1 MVDEQIELLK
11 QENITFEK
19 ISVEEAKEYLI
30 KNNNYRN
37 LCLYKN
43 LFEKYYIDGKYI
55 NKYIDLD
62 FAYLKD
68 LAIIDFELRLLLY
81 EIISDIEHYLKFRI
95 INLIDSDNNVI
106 RKYLNRDKENKYTKN
121 LSENTSI
128 EDLLDLLPFGKLI
141 EFYEF
146 FVKTSKLKEDKKY
159 FNLLKEIVTLRN
171 RVYHN
176 NKILANLNE
185 TVENYIINPDV
196 LDYLS
201 RCDIDKKTYDTKI
214 SNSTIRQLTYTLYM
228 FNILVTSEEIKE
240 HIKELLHKLFFE
252 RIIKNKNFYKK
263 NKLLKSVYK
272 YFKKIIM
279 KNFEI
284 AIDTH

>member
-81 EIISDIEHYLKFRI
+81 DIISDIEHYLKFRI
-95 INLIDSDNNVI
+95 INLIDSNNNVI
-106 RKYLNRDKENKYTKN
+106 RKYLNKDKRNKYTKN

-146 FVKTSKLKEDKKY
+146 FVKTNKLKEDKKY
-159 FNLLKEIVTLRN
+159 VNLLKEIVTLRN

-196 LDYLS
+196 LDYLKK
-201 RCDIDKKTYDTKI
+201 CKIDKESRNVI

-228 FNILVTSEEIKE
+228 FNILVTSEEIKK
-240 HIKELLHKLFFE
+240 HIKELLHKFFFE
-252 RIIKNKNFYKK
+252 RIIKNKNFYRK

-284 AIDTH
+284 AIDAH

>member
-81 EIISDIEHYLKFRI
+81 DIISDIEHYLKFRI
-95 INLIDSDNNVI
+95 INLIDNNVI
-106 RKYLNRDKENKYTKN
+106 RKYLNKDKRNKYTKN

-146 FVKTSKLKEDKKY
+146 FVKTNKLKEDKKY
-159 FNLLKEIVTLRN
+159 VNLLKEIVTLRN

-196 LDYLS
+196 LDYLKK
-201 RCDIDKKTYDTKI
+201 CKIDKESRNVI

-228 FNILVTSEEIKE
+228 FNILVTSEEIKK
-240 HIKELLHKLFFE
+240 HIKELLHKFFFE
-252 RIIKNKNFYKK
+252 RIIKNKNFYRK

-284 AIDTH
+284 AIDAH